1 MTIDKQSPIPIYH
14 QLEEQIKKKIES
26 GEYKPGEAIP
36 SEREFAEELGI
47 SRMTV
52 RQAIT
57 NLVNE
62 QYLYRIKG
70 KGTFIAEQ
78 KLEQK
83 LTGLTSFTEDMLARG
98 LTPSNSI
105 IHFEIIPAKE
115 SLAKELEIPEYSPIY
130 EIKRVRLAE
139 GVPMALEKTYISAN
153 LVKGLTEK
161 IVQAS
166 LYQYIEKE
174 LNLKIGKARQIME
187 ASIANDEEIKLLE
200 IDKHSPILLMKRV
213 THLENGKP
221 FEIVKS
227 SYRADRYKFMIDLER

>member
-1 MTIDKQSPIPIYH
+1 MIDKQSPIPIYH

-26 GEYKPGEAIP
+26 GEYSPGDSIP
-36 SEREFAEELGI
+36 SEREYAEELGI

-98 LTPSNSI
+98 MTPSNKL

-115 SLAKELEIPEYSPIY
+115 SLAKELDIREHSPIY
-130 EIKRVRLAE
+130 EITRVRLAE
-139 GVPMALEKTYISAN
+139 NVPMALEKTYISAN
-153 LVKGLTEK
+153 LIKGLTEK

-166 LYQYIEKE
+166 LYQYIEEE
-174 LNLKIGKARQIME
+174 LDLKIGKASQVIE
-187 ASIANDEEIKLLE
+187 ASLANKEEIELLD
-200 IDKHSPILLMKRV
+200 IDKHSPILLMKRI
-213 THLENGKP
+213 THLEDGNP

>member
-1 MTIDKQSPIPIYH
+1 MIDKQSPIPIYH

-26 GEYKPGEAIP
+26 GEYSPGDSIP
-36 SEREFAEELGI
+36 SEREYAEELGI

-62 QYLYRIKG
+62 QYLHRIKG

-98 LTPSNSI
+98 MTPSNKL

-115 SLAKELEIPEYSPIY
+115 SLAKELDIREHSPIY
-130 EIKRVRLAE
+130 EITRVRLAE
-139 GVPMALEKTYISAN
+139 NVPMALEKTYISAN
-153 LVKGLTEK
+153 LIKGLTEK

-166 LYQYIEKE
+166 LYQYIEEE
-174 LNLKIGKARQIME
+174 LDLKIGKASQVIE
-187 ASIANDEEIKLLE
+187 ASLANKEEIELLD
-200 IDKHSPILLMKRV
+200 IDKHSPILLMKRI
-213 THLENGKP
+213 THLEDGNP